1 MISVASYAVAVREG
15 QGSSLS
21 EKHPVSIGI
30 CCMAMICAAFATVDI
45 TAYLVMLGI
54 LAGVVLVGKIP
65 KANIV
70 KIIGVIIPL
79 CFFITLIQTLSQG
92 GPDIASFAI
101 GGHEIHFSYA
111 GVILGMAITLRVLIL
126 AITMTTFFALVSPPR
141 LTRALYDLGM
151 PFKYA
156 YAFTLALHFLPLI
169 INEIS
174 TINNA
179 QKCRGYD
186 IDRCNFVVKSIK
198 IIPLMIPL
206 IIMCLRRASSIALA
220 MDLKAFGSITNR
232 TFYLE
237 LKPASWGEKLTAGLF
252 SACSLLFMV
261 GSILY

>member
-1 MISVASYAVAVREG
+1 MASYAVSVRDG
-15 QGSSLS
+15 RGSSLT
-21 EKHPVSIGI
+21 EKHPVTIAI
-30 CCMAMICAAFATVDI
+30 CCLAMICAAFATVDI
-45 TAYLVMLGI
+45 TAYLVMLGM
-54 LAGVVLVGKIP
+54 LAVAVLVGKIP

-70 KIIGVIIPL
+70 KIIGLVIPL

-92 GPDIASFAI
+92 GPDIASYMI
-101 GGHEIHFSYA
+101 GSYAIHFSYA
-111 GVILGMAITLRVLIL
+111 GVVLGAAITLRVLIL

-186 IDRCNFVVKSIK
+186 IDRCNFIVKSIK

-237 LKPASWGEKLTAGLF
+237 LKPASVGEKLTAGLF
-252 SACSLLFMV
+252 VTGSLLFIIR
-261 GSILY
+261 SILY

>member
-1 MISVASYAVAVREG
+1 MSSYVLTAREG
-15 QGSSLS
+15 RGSSLA
-21 EKHPVSIGI
+21 EKHPVTIAL
-30 CCMAMICAAFATVDI
+30 CCISLVFAAFATVDI

-54 LAGVVLVGKIP
+54 LGVVVVAGKIP
-65 KANIV
+65 TANIV
-70 KIIGVIIPL
+70 KIIGIVIPL
-79 CFFITLIQTLSQG
+79 CFFITLIQTLTQG
-92 GPDIASFAI
+92 GPELTSFMF
-101 GGHEIHFSYA
+101 GSYPVHLSQA
-111 GVILGMAITLRVLIL
+111 GVILGLAITLRVVIL
-126 AITMTTFFALVSPPR
+126 AITMTSFFALVSPPR

-186 IDRCNFVVKSIK
+186 IDRCNFIVKTFK
-198 IIPLMIPL
+198 VIPLMIPL

-237 LKPASWGEKLTAGLF
+237 LKPAAAGEKIVAGL
-252 SACSLLFMV
+252 SIGGSLLFIIR
-261 GSILY
+261 SIIA

>member
-1 MISVASYAVAVREG
+1 MSSYAMAARDG
-15 QGSSLS
+15 QSSSLA
-21 EKHPVSIGI
+21 EKHPVTVAL
-30 CCMAMICAAFATVDI
+30 CCLSLIFAAFATVDI

-54 LAGVVLVGKIP
+54 LAVVVVIGKIP

-79 CFFITLIQTLSQG
+79 CFFITLIQTLTQG
-92 GPDIASFAI
+92 GPDIGSFMV
-101 GGHEIHFSYA
+101 GSYQLHLSHA
-111 GVILGMAITLRVLIL
+111 GVILGLAITLRVLIL
-126 AITMTTFFALVSPPR
+126 AITMTAFFALVSPTR

-186 IDRCNFVVKSIK
+186 IDRCNFIVKTIK
-198 IIPLMIPL
+198 VIPLMIPL
-206 IIMCLRRASSIALA
+206 IVMCLRRAASVALA

-237 LKPASWGEKLTAGLF
+237 LKPAARGEKLVAGLCMVVSF
-252 SACSLLFMV
+252 LFIV
-261 GSILY
+261 KSVLY